1 MRRPSKAKT
10 PRRSALGLW
19 AVAALFLALV
29 FCGLPYA
36 LPLPGGALN
45 DPGVYAPPG
54 GQMRTAAGTRTYV
67 IDQGPRE
74 GQAVV
79 LIHGFG
85 GSTFTWRHT
94 VPALLAAGYRVIA
107 LDLRGFGL
115 SDKSFEADYSHA
127 AQADFVVRVLAD
139 LGIEQAR
146 VVGHSLGGSVSL
158 HLAERHPDRV
168 RGLVLVAAAAR
179 WAQAAPGSV
188 FGLPSELGRVSEF
201 WPVQWWAR
209 LGLRLY
215 FTPERLADIQ
225 RSAYV
230 VTEVIT
236 PEVQRGYGQVVEMRG
251 WDAALLG
258 VVRDASR
265 NTLTRDPATLG
276 IPAVVIWGEAD
287 PWIGLERGQAL
298 HAALPGSR
306 LVVLPGLGHLPMEE
320 DPAAFNTALLAA
332 LSDLR

>member
-1 MRRPSKAKT
+1 
-10 PRRSALGLW
+10 
-19 AVAALFLALV
+19 
-29 FCGLPYA
+29 
-36 LPLPGGALN
+36 LPGGALN
-45 DPGVYAPPG
+45 DPGAYAPAG
-54 GQMRTAAGTRTYV
+54 GQMRTVAGTRTYV

-85 GSTFTWRHT
+85 GSTFTWRDT
-94 VPALLAAGYRVIA
+94 VPALAASGYRVIA

-115 SDKSFEADYSHA
+115 SDKVFAADYSHA
-127 AQADFVVRVLAD
+127 AQADFVLSVFDD
-139 LGIEQAR
+139 LGIDQAL
-146 VVGHSLGGSVSL
+146 VVGHSMGGSVSL

-179 WAQAAPGSV
+179 WGQAATGSV
-188 FGLPSELGRVSEF
+188 LGLPTDLGRVSEF
-201 WPVQWWAR
+201 WPVQWWVR

-215 FTPERLADIQ
+215 FTPERLADVQ

-236 PEVQRGYGQVVEMRG
+236 PEVQRGYGQVVDMRE

-258 VVRDASR
+258 VVRDSHR
-265 NTLTRDPATLG
+265 NNLTRDPATLD
-276 IPAVVIWGEAD
+276 IPAVLIWGEAD
-287 PWIGLERGQAL
+287 PWIGLEHGQAIN
-298 HAALPGSR
+298 AALPGSR

-320 DPAAFNTALLAA
+320 DPAAFNIALLAA